1 MSIIV
6 FQHSEDG
13 SPGRLGV
20 TLRDRGL
27 DLDIRRLWLGDDVPL
42 HTDGVDMV
50 VSLGGPMDVDEISR
64 YAWMQPE
71 IEFMAQ
77 AHQREIAVVGVCL
90 GSQILAVALGGSVG
104 PIGGGSLSIELGW
117 HEVKSAFGGTIDTLH
132 TGLPWRMVQFHW
144 HRKQVAELPPDA
156 VLLSSSTACKVQAFR
171 CGTRSY
177 GFQYHFEVTRDH
189 IEQWS
194 ISSAPDRVAA
204 DLTHEQLI
212 RQTERQYR
220 KFAQFSDRLC
230 QSIADYLIPVD

>member
-6 FQHSEDG
+6 LQHSADG
-13 SPGRLGV
+13 GPGRLGV

-42 HTDGVDMV
+42 HTEGVNMV
-50 VSLGGPMDVDEISR
+50 VSLGGPMDVDDISR
-64 YAWMQPE
+64 YDWMQPE
-71 IEFMAQ
+71 IELLAR
-77 AHQREIAVVGVCL
+77 AHEREIAVVGICL
-90 GSQILAVALGGSVG
+90 GCQMLAVALAGSVG
-104 PIGGGSLSIELGW
+104 PVEGGSSIELGW

-144 HRKQVAELPPDA
+144 HRKQVTELPPDA
-156 VLLSSSTACKVQAFR
+156 APLSSSTACKVQAFR
-171 CGTRSY
+171 CGMRSY
-177 GFQYHFEVTRDH
+177 GFQYHFEVTRNL

-204 DLTHEQLI
+204 DLTHEQLM
-212 RQTERQYR
+212 RQTERQYP

-230 QSIADYLIPVD
+230 QSIADFLIPVA